1 MCFHFQTKVIT
12 KWFGLLPND
21 SGSGNKLMALQS
33 LTYPPS
39 YPRPFPNNAV
49 WAART
54 YMFDSFVDSFEAG
67 DERKNSIIQQWN
79 TADGTP
85 QGLWL

>member
-1 MCFHFQTKVIT
+1 MIQV
-12 KWFGLLPND
+12 L
-21 SGSGNKLMALQS
+21 NKLMALQS

-67 DERKNSIIQQWN
+67 DERKFYNP
-79 TADGTP
+79 TVEYC
-85 QGLWL
+85 